1 MGLVGIKHFLSIR
14 SFRRMPLFIRKSCY
28 SRHGEKM
35 KILVVNCG
43 SSSLKFSVHDMAC
56 SGQNEGPWDG
66 HTLLRGKIS
75 VIGGESPCALIDEQG
90 LTCTFSRPIS
100 DMESSIQWMCD
111 VLQDHQHPYGHWEDI
126 EAVGHRVVHGGEAF
140 TQAVRLDDDVLHQIG
155 QLNDLA
161 PLHNPF
167 CVEGIWILQQ
177 ALGKT
182 VPMVAVFDTAFHST
196 LPEHARSYALPSE
209 LTQQAGIRRYGFHG
223 IAHAS
228 LAHGY
233 ARISGQS
240 LQQSRLITLQLGN
253 GCSMAAIA
261 DGRSVETSMGF
272 TPLEG
277 LVMGT
282 RSGNVDPAV
291 VFHLMKHHAMN
302 VEEVEQLLNE
312 QSGLLGVS
320 GRSSDMQV
328 LLKAVNEE
336 HDTRAQLAI
345 DLFCYRIQQYLGA
358 YLAVLHGADAIV
370 FGGGIGEHSPEIRA
384 QVCAGMGWCGLKLAP
399 VRNEQAIKLRP
410 RDAAKISGDESS
422 IAAYVVATD
431 EETLIAQETFSCLEP
446 STK

>member
-1 MGLVGIKHFLSIR
+1 
-14 SFRRMPLFIRKSCY
+14 
-28 SRHGEKM
+28 M

-56 SGQNEGPWDG
+56 SGQNEKPWDG
-66 HTLLRGKIS
+66 HTLLRGKIAE
-75 VIGGESPCALIDEQG
+75 IGGESPCVLIDDQG
-90 LTCTFSRPIS
+90 LTCTLSREIS
-100 DMESSIQWMCD
+100 DIGSAIQWMCD
-111 VLQDHQHPYGHWEDI
+111 ILQDRQQPYGYWEDM

-140 TQAVRLDDDVLHQIG
+140 TQAVRIDDDVLRQID

-167 CVEGIWILQQ
+167 GVAGIRMLQQ
-177 ALGKT
+177 VLGQGM
-182 VPMVAVFDTAFHST
+182 PMVAVFDTAFHAK
-196 LPEHARSYALPSE
+196 LPEHARSYALPLE
-209 LTQQAGIRRYGFHG
+209 LAKKTGIRRYGFHG

-228 LAHGY
+228 LARGY
-233 ARISGQS
+233 SRFTEQS
-240 LQQSRLITLQLGN
+240 LQHSRLITLQLGN
-253 GCSMAAIA
+253 GCSMAAIYQ
-261 DGRSVETSMGF
+261 GQSVETSMGL

-302 VEEVEQLLNE
+302 VEEVEELLNE

-345 DLFCYRIQQYLGA
+345 DLFCYRILQYLGA

-370 FGGGIGEHSPEIRA
+370 FGGGIGEHSSDIRA
-384 QVCAGMGWCGLKLAP
+384 QVCAGMEWCGLQIDS
-399 VRNEQAIKLRP
+399 VRNEQTINLRP
-410 RDAAKISGDESS
+410 GEAAKISGDESS
-422 IAAYVVATD
+422 IAVYVVATD
-431 EETLIAQETFSCLEP
+431 EETLIAQETFSCLNP
-446 STK
+446 STT